1 MTIEKTVNGKNA
13 VIALEG
19 WLDTKT
25 APELGAVIEELPA
38 EVDELTLDLAKLE
51 YVSSAGLRLIVSMHK
66 KMKTF
71 TIVNTSDEVMEIFR
85 MTGFDK
91 RLNIQ

>member
-1 MTIEKTVNGKNA
+1 MTIEKTVNGNSA

-25 APELGAVIEELPA
+25 APELSAVIEELPA
-38 EVDELTLDLAKLE
+38 DVGEVTLDLKKLE
-51 YVSSAGLRLIVSMHK
+51 YISSAGLRLIVALHK
-66 KMKTF
+66 KMKSF
-71 TIVNTSDEVMEIFR
+71 TIVNTPDEVMEIFR